1 MRKKKSKKRRRI
13 IRVMRSIVYLSIII
27 TVGLLI
33 AYKNMP
39 KDVPK
44 IEKVQ
49 VGSKVKM
56 DNINSKKQLS
66 DDSNKNT
73 SNEINKVE
81 SSNKINIGNDGF
93 DAGKVQDLLVKN
105 TKIQDGKKIAF
116 LTFDDGPSTT
126 VTPKILKILKDNNVK
141 ATFFIVGKQ
150 LEESSKAKNILLDTY
165 NQGHAIAN
173 HTYSHNYSK
182 LYPHGT
188 ADITT
193 YMEEVEKTNNLL
205 KSVIGENFS
214 TRVIRFPGGHASWKG
229 TEGLDKILEE
239 KSYKFIDWN
248 ALIGDAEGGNK
259 TKEQLLARY
268 HQTFTVQDKVV
279 LLMHDTY
286 GKESTA
292 DALQDI
298 ITDLKNK
305 GYEFKTLK

>member
-1 MRKKKSKKRRRI
+1 
-13 IRVMRSIVYLSIII
+13 MRSIVYLSIII
-27 TVGLLI
+27 TLGLLI
-33 AYKNMP
+33 TYKNMP
-39 KDVPK
+39 KDVPN

-56 DNINSKKQLS
+56 DNINSKKQPS
-66 DDSNKNT
+66 EDSNKNT
-73 SNEINKVE
+73 SNDTNKVE
-81 SSNKINIGNDGF
+81 VSNKINLGNDGF

-182 LYPHGT
+182 LYPNGT
-188 ADITT
+188 ADTIT

-229 TEGLDKILEE
+229 TEDLDKILEE

-248 ALIGDAEGGNK
+248 ALIGDAEGGHK
-259 TKEQLLARY
+259 TKAQLLERY
-268 HQTFTVQDKVV
+268 HQTFTTQDKVV

-292 DALQDI
+292 EALQDI